1 MQRFASLIAALAIA
15 CAGLPSANTSR
26 YFKMDGGTDARYIAL
41 VPNGNYSVI
50 TSEHLFVRVEESG
63 RWSRT
68 GSRIAFI
75 PKAKSASPY
84 SAEKISYK
92 GHVFLA
98 LKGDAAPSIAVPIA
112 QIKKSLDENPKEL
125 PLYIFFE
132 ISGSVYEQESK
143 QTYSFHFAH

>member
-1 MQRFASLIAALAIA
+1 MASTVVCKVML
-15 CAGLPSANTSR
+15 
-26 YFKMDGGTDARYIAL
+26 
-41 VPNGNYSVI
+41 
-50 TSEHLFVRVEESG
+50 VEESG

-68 GSRIAFI
+68 GSRIAFS

-84 SAEKISYK
+84 SAEEISYK

-98 LKGDAAPSIAVPIA
+98 LKGDAAPSIAVPVA
-112 QIKKSLDENPKEL
+112 EIKKSLDENPKEL

-143 QTYSFHFAH
+143 QTYSFHLAH

>member
-1 MQRFASLIAALAIA
+1 MQRLVGLIAVLAIA
-15 CAGLPSANTSR
+15 CAGLPSATTTR

-41 VPNGNYSVI
+41 LPDGNYSVI

-68 GSRIAFI
+68 GLRIAFI
-75 PKAKSASPY
+75 PKTKSASPY
-84 SAEKISYK
+84 SAEEISYR

-112 QIKKSLDENPKEL
+112 EIKRSLDENPKEL
-125 PLYIFFE
+125 PPYVFFE

-143 QTYSFHFAH
+143 QTYPFHSAH